1 VRDWNIAH
9 YTDDLVT
16 GVPAEFTH
24 PSWNFHNIYPALS
37 GTGNTYP
44 LKVDPLTTTGAS
56 GTLIGGAAAYYRFSI
71 PAGTTANLTLTAP
84 GPVAARVI
92 RVR

>member
-1 VRDWNIAH
+1 
-9 YTDDLVT
+9 
-16 GVPAEFTH
+16 VPAEFTH
-24 PSWNFHNIYPALS
+24 PSWNFHNIYPGLT
-37 GTGNTYP
+37 GTGQTYP
-44 LKVDPLTTTGAS
+44 LKVDPLSTAGVS